1 MRGRKNFLAHRIIDD
16 PGKDFIL
23 LPATHRDRSAEVR
36 DAVEIIHR
44 AVERIDDPLELA
56 RLIATDAFLAVDRVV
71 REACEEDPRDEVLRL
86 HVECQLDV
94 VRRELVD
101 LAFGK
106 KVFLQELARRARR
119 FGGGFQIDR
128 HGSSVRE
135 KNQGEKT
142 EFSRPERLMVVWQ
155 VLRNRSKNYFFLAAV
170 FLAGAAALAAG
181 LAAAFAGAFFA
192 AIFLAGAFFTA
203 ALGAAVVVFL
213 AGAFFVGISLN
224 PLSAASCGAICCMKR
239 MCAPHVVAVIRL
251 DLSVNNILQKMG
263 KYFHQRSG

>member
-1 MRGRKNFLAHRIIDD
+1 MVG
-16 PGKDFIL
+16 
-23 LPATHRDRSAEVR
+23 E
-36 DAVEIIHR
+36 
-44 AVERIDDPLELA
+44 A
-56 RLIATDAFLAVDRVV
+56 R
-71 REACEEDPRDEVLRL
+71 EEDARDEVLRL
-86 HVECQLDV
+86 HVERELDV
-94 VRRELVD
+94 VRGELVD

-106 KVFLQELARRARR
+106 KVFFQERARRARC
-119 FGGGFQIDR
+119 FGGSFQIDR

-203 ALGAAVVVFL
+203 ALGAAIVVFCRGL
-213 AGAFFVGISLN
+213 RRYMLYEAHVRSTCCSSYQTRPIRQQHSAKNRQIFSPKKRLTRFWVSVAAGGFRRTRR
-224 PLSAASCGAICCMKR
+224 AA
-239 MCAPHVVAVIRL
+239 
-251 DLSVNNILQKMG
+251 
-263 KYFHQRSG
+263 